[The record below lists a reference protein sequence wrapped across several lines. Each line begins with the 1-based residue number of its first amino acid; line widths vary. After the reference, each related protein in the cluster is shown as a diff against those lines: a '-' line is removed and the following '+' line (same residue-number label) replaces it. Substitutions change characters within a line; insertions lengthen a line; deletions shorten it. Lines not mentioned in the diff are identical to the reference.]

1 MAPTKSPIPMIR
13 FLFPFFSFL
22 LAPLH
27 SQSQP
32 PRLSTAHFE
41 DRASTAGITFKHFS
55 GASPQKYLVETMGS
69 GVALIDY
76 DRDGWLDIYFV
87 NGAGNPAR
95 GVNQPTRHALY
106 RNLGN
111 GKFLD
116 VTSESGVAGY
126 GRYGTGVAVGDI
138 DNDGWPDLFVAH
150 FGPNVLY
157 RNLGNGTFSD
167 VSRQAGV
174 DDPFWGQSAGF
185 FDLDND
191 GYLDLYVTNYLD
203 LKYETHPV
211 CGAEAP
217 ARRSYCDPEAFAGVA
232 DRLYRNRGDG
242 TFDDISERSGI
253 ANPEGKGLGVVM
265 ADIDTDGW
273 MDIYVANDKTRNF
286 LFKNNGDLTYTD
298 ISYFSLTGFNAAGE
312 AEAGMGTDFGDF
324 DGDGLLDIVVTNYD
338 LETNGL
344 YRNLGQEIFSDD
356 RWVQGVAKASIRL
369 LGFGTGFFDYDNDG
383 DLDLFVANGHVL
395 DDISSY
401 RNNISYS
408 QPNQLL
414 ENRAGRF
421 YDVSRDAG
429 PALRST
435 RVSRG
440 AAFGDFDN
448 DGDIDLVVTNIDDSP
463 ELLVNQSTPSGNWIS
478 LHLVGR
484 SSNRSGVGSRVRVVA
499 GEKTRLDQMTGGGS
513 YLSAHDMRMHFGL
526 DRNKF
531 VDLIEISW
539 PSGVVD
545 RLEQIQA
552 NQVVVVEEGS
562 SNLKGEV
569 DGRQDR

>member
-1 MAPTKSPIPMIR
+1 MLR
-13 FLFPFFSFL
+13 FVFPFISFF
-22 LAPLH
+22 LAPLPG
-27 SQSQP
+27 QSP
-32 PRLSTAHFE
+32 PPGASAAHFE
-41 DRASTAGITFKHFS
+41 DRASAAGITFRHFS

-76 DRDGWLDIYFV
+76 DQDGWLDIYFV

-95 GVNQPTRHALY
+95 GVNQPTKHALY

-150 FGPNVLY
+150 FGPNVMY

-167 VSRQAGV
+167 VSREAGV

-203 LKYETHPV
+203 FKYETHPV
-211 CGAEAP
+211 CGTDAP
-217 ARRSYCDPEAFAGVA
+217 ARRSYCDPDAFAGVA

-242 TFDDISERSGI
+242 TFADISERSGI

-265 ADIDTDGW
+265 ADIDSNGW

-286 LFKNNGDLTYTD
+286 LFKNNGDLTFSD

-312 AEAGMGTDFGDF
+312 AEAGMGTDFGDV
-324 DGDGLLDIVVTNYD
+324 DGDGLLDLIVTNYD

-344 YRNLGQEIFSDD
+344 YRNLGQETFSDD
-356 RWVQGVAKASIRL
+356 RWVQGVAKASIRM

-414 ENRAGRF
+414 ENRGGRF
-421 YDVSRDAG
+421 YDVSKDAG
-429 PALRST
+429 PVFRTT

-440 AAFGDFDN
+440 TAFGDFDN
-448 DGDIDLVVTNIDDSP
+448 DGDVDLVVTNIDDSP
-463 ELLVNQSTPSGNWIS
+463 ELLVNQSKPRGNWLS

-484 SSNRSGVGSRVRVVA
+484 SGNRSGVGSRVRVVA
-499 GEKTRLDQMTGGGS
+499 GEKTRFDQMTGGGS

-526 DRNKF
+526 DRNQV

-539 PSGVVD
+539 SSGVVD
-545 RLEQIQA
+545 RLEKIQA

-562 SNLKGEV
+562 SK
-569 DGRQDR
+569 

>member
-1 MAPTKSPIPMIR
+1 MVSTGCPTAMLRLVFPI
-13 FLFPFFSFL
+13 FSFFF
-22 LAPLH
+22 APLPC
-27 SQSQP
+27 QSQP
-32 PRLSTAHFE
+32 PRVSAAHFE
-41 DRASTAGITFKHFS
+41 DRTAAAGITFKHFS

-76 DRDGWLDIYFV
+76 DQDGWLDIYLV
-87 NGAGNPAR
+87 NGAGKPGREGA
-95 GVNQPTRHALY
+95 QTTRHALY

-111 GKFLD
+111 GRFSD
-116 VTSESGVAGY
+116 VTSESGVGGY

-150 FGPNVLY
+150 YGPNVMY
-157 RNLGNGTFSD
+157 RNLGNGTFAD

-211 CGAEAP
+211 CGSEAP
-217 ARRSYCDPEAFAGVA
+217 ARRSYCDPDAFAGVA

-242 TFDDISERSGI
+242 TFADISERSGI

-265 ADIDTDGW
+265 ADIDSDGW

-286 LFKNNGDLTYTD
+286 LFKNNGDLTFSD

-312 AEAGMGTDFGDF
+312 AEAGMGTDFGDV
-324 DGDGLLDIVVTNYD
+324 DGDGLLDLIVTNYD

-344 YRNLGQEIFSDD
+344 YRNLGQETFSDD
-356 RWVQGVAKASIRL
+356 RWVQGVAKASIRM

-395 DDISSY
+395 DDISRY

-414 ENRAGRF
+414 ENRGGRF
-421 YDVSRDAG
+421 YDVSKDAG
-429 PALRST
+429 PAFRTT

-440 AAFGDFDN
+440 TAFGDFDN
-448 DGDIDLVVTNIDDSP
+448 DGDTDLVVTNIDDSP
-463 ELLVNQSTPSGNWIS
+463 ELLVNRSNPRGTWLS
-478 LHLVGR
+478 LQLVGKT
-484 SSNRSGVGSRVRVVA
+484 SNRSGVGSRVRVVA
-499 GEKTRLDQMTGGGS
+499 GEKTRSDQMTGGGS

-526 DRNKF
+526 DGNQV

-539 PSGVVD
+539 SSGVVD
-545 RLEQIQA
+545 RLEKIQA

-562 SNLKGEV
+562 SK
-569 DGRQDR
+569 

>member
-1 MAPTKSPIPMIR
+1 MVSTGYPTVTLR
-13 FLFPFFSFL
+13 FVFPFISFF
-22 LAPLH
+22 LASLPG
-27 SQSQP
+27 QSQP
-32 PRLSTAHFE
+32 PGASAAHFE
-41 DRASTAGITFKHFS
+41 DRASTAGITFRHFS

-69 GVALIDY
+69 GAALIDY

-87 NGAGNPAR
+87 NGAGKPGR
-95 GVNQPTRHALY
+95 EGTQTTRHALY

-111 GKFLD
+111 GRFSD
-116 VTSESGVAGY
+116 VTSESGVGGY

-157 RNLGNGTFSD
+157 RNLGDGTFSD

-217 ARRSYCDPEAFAGVA
+217 ARRSYCDPDAFSGVA

-265 ADIDTDGW
+265 ADIDGDGR

-286 LFKNNGDLTYTD
+286 LFKNNGDLTFSD

-324 DGDGLLDIVVTNYD
+324 DGDGLLDLIVTNYD

-344 YRNLGQEIFSDD
+344 YRNLGQETFSDD
-356 RWVQGVAKASIRL
+356 RWVQGVAKASIRM

-414 ENRAGRF
+414 ENRDGRF
-421 YDVSRDAG
+421 YDVSKDAG
-429 PALRST
+429 PAFRTT

-440 AAFGDFDN
+440 TAFGDFDN

-463 ELLVNQSTPSGNWIS
+463 ELLVNRSNPSGTWLS
-478 LHLVGR
+478 LQMVGKT
-484 SSNRSGVGSRVRVVA
+484 SNRNGIGSRVRVVA
-499 GEKTRLDQMTGGGS
+499 GERVRFDQVTGGGS
-513 YLSAHDMRMHFGL
+513 YLSAHDLRMHFGL
-526 DRNKF
+526 DRNQV

-562 SNLKGEV
+562 SSPKG
-569 DGRQDR
+569 R